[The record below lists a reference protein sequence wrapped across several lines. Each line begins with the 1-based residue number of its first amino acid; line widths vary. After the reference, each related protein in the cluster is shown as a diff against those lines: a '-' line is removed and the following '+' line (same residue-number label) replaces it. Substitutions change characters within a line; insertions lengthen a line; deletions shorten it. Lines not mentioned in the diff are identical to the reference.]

1 MSRAPLVPFLPTQNA
16 YLGRG
21 WAFPPRWSTP
31 PTAAEVAAA
40 EVTASLAQPEAT
52 IFGFPL
58 SPSALAARPLLT
70 AIDADRAHVEL
81 VEADADIREA
91 IRIILGT
98 RLGERVMLPEFGSR
112 LHDYVFAP
120 LAIRTYN
127 LISAEVREALDR
139 WERRITAIAVVV
151 QPAEDEIGRLDIAIS
166 YTIESHRVRQNYVY
180 PFYLLQPGQ
189 Q

>member
-1 MSRAPLVPFLPTQNA
+1 MNSSPVVPFLPTHNA

-21 WAFPPRWSTP
+21 WAFPPRWSAP
-31 PTAAEVAAA
+31 PTAMEVA
-40 EVTASLAQPEAT
+40 TSASQMDA
-52 IFGFPL
+52 FGFPHSL
-58 SPSALAARPLLT
+58 SALTARPLLA

-98 RLGERVMLPEFGSR
+98 RRGERVMLPEFGSR
-112 LHDYVFAP
+112 LNDYVFAP

-127 LISAEVREALDR
+127 LVAAEVREALDR

-151 QPAEDEIGRLDIAIS
+151 QPAADEVGRLDIAIS